1 MPTATGVLAAY
12 VSDLSLAAVPGHVRQ
27 EAKRLVLDTLGCLIA
42 GVDCEIGSIA
52 SAMAPWF
59 GMQPQATIAGM
70 QVRGSLLAAIYAN
83 ARTANA
89 LDLDETFPVGAHF
102 GGAAVVVALALAEE
116 FGLSGAEMLLST
128 IAGYEFAGR
137 VASHIGPVVNV
148 EGGRAVGFPDVWG
161 VAVPVVMAAA
171 AATAKAR
178 RYEPSLFQQAIGLA
192 GSNAP
197 LPVGAQWSSAVDLPN
212 CKYCDA
218 GWCAVAGAVAA
229 LSAQQ
234 GSRGFTDLLDGNRGI
249 ARMYGVTEAD
259 PGLLTAGLGQ
269 RFMLEDITYKPWP
282 SCRFTHYALTALAD
296 LLDRQPVAIES
307 IREVVV
313 ETGPLALSRRFT
325 NPEPAT
331 FSSQQFSYPH
341 IIAMM
346 LLKVPP
352 GPAWFDPKHGSDPA
366 VRALKAKT
374 RIVQHARAS
383 GFAEA
388 FVNNQIRT
396 MPGGI
401 TIVTADGV
409 HRAESDYARGDPWS
423 PSTRFGDAEIE
434 AKFAALV
441 PGEAGAE
448 LADAVMNLE
457 QESSVSRITAALV
470 RASTR
475 GMLQCA

>member
-1 MPTATGVLAAY
+1 MCTATGVLAAY
-12 VSDLSLAAVPGHVRQ
+12 VSGLSLEAVPRHVRQ

-52 SAMAPWF
+52 GTMAPWF
-59 GMQPQATIAGM
+59 GVQPQATIAGT
-70 QVRGSLLAAIYAN
+70 QARGSLLGAIYAN

-102 GGAAVVVALALAEE
+102 GSAGVVVALALAEE
-116 FGLSGAEMLLST
+116 LGLSGSDMLLST

-137 VASHIGPVVNV
+137 VASYIGPVANV
-148 EGGRAVGFPDVWG
+148 EGGRVVGFPDVWG

-178 RYEPSLFQQAIGLA
+178 GYSASLFRQAVGLA

-197 LPVGAQWSSAVDLPN
+197 LPVGAQWSGAIDLPN

-218 GWCAVAGAVAA
+218 GWCAVTGTVAA

-234 GSRGFTDLLDGNRGI
+234 GSRGFTELLDGDRGI
-249 ARMYGVTEAD
+249 ARMYGVTKAD
-259 PGLLTAGLGQ
+259 PSLLTAGLDQ

-307 IREVVV
+307 VREVVV
-313 ETGPLALSRRFT
+313 ETGPLAASLRFT

-341 IIAMM
+341 MIAMM
-346 LLKVPP
+346 LLNVPP
-352 GPAWFDPKHGSDPA
+352 GPAWFDPRHGSDPA

-374 RIVQHARAS
+374 RIVQHPRAS
-383 GFAEA
+383 RFAEA
-388 FVNNQIRT
+388 FVHNQIRT

-401 TIVTADGV
+401 TIVTTDGV
-409 HRAESDYARGDPWS
+409 FRAESDYARGDPWS

-434 AKFAALV
+434 GKFLALV

-448 LADAVMNLE
+448 LANAVMNLE
-457 QESSVSRITAALV
+457 YESSVSRITAALV

-475 GMLQCA
+475 GILQCA